1 MSLTKMII
9 NSELNEVAA
18 NAVRQQFIVLAKKHN
33 PNADFSVTNDSNL
46 LNNFSNE
53 DIRNQFS
60 SFIAGALL
68 NQSALAANAFG
79 IIADEVHTAL
89 DSWDEERLGM
99 ANEMLFFINDLY
111 IKYFGVGFMKIVEKK
126 PSELNK

>member
-1 MSLTKMII
+1 M
-9 NSELNEVAA
+9 
-18 NAVRQQFIVLAKKHN
+18 
-33 PNADFSVTNDSNL
+33 
-46 LNNFSNE
+46 
-53 DIRNQFS
+53 
-60 SFIAGALL
+60 
-68 NQSALAANAFG
+68 
-79 IIADEVHTAL
+79 HTAL